1 MNYYSTR
8 DRERAHGCSLREA
21 AMMGLAPDG
30 GLFVPERIPQ
40 ADMALAERLAG
51 ESYAALAGYLAGLFF
66 GGDFDSQA
74 VQRELD
80 GLYDFPVPL
89 RVVGRGRY
97 TLELFHGPT
106 CAFKDFG
113 AGFMGRMTG
122 LLGAADEKLVILTA
136 TSGDTGSAVAHGF
149 HNVPGVEVVVLYPE
163 GKISRLQECQMTALG
178 GNIHPLRVAGTFDD
192 CQRLVKELFADAPFR
207 KRRRVTSANSIN
219 LLRWIPQAFYYFY
232 AYAQLKRAGK
242 AANAVICVPSGNFGN
257 ITAGL
262 FGKKM
267 GLPIKRFIAANN
279 RNDIF
284 YQYLQTGKYNPRPSI
299 ATIAN
304 AMDVG
309 DPSNF
314 ARVIDL
320 YGNSHAAIS
329 AEISGTTYT
338 DEQIRE
344 TVKETWK
351 EHHYLLDPHGACGY
365 RALVEGLK
373 EGETGVFLETAHPA
387 KFLETVESIIGESVE
402 IPAKLQEFMKGE
414 KKSLQMTK
422 EFADFKNYLLSL

>member
-1 MNYYSTR
+1 MNYYSTK

-232 AYAQLKRAGK
+232 GYCLWRQQTGGGRP
-242 AANAVICVPSGNFGN
+242 VVVVPSGNYGN
-257 ITAGL
+257 LSAGML
-262 FGKKM
+262 ARRM
-267 GLPIKRFIAANN
+267 GLPLGGFVAASN
-279 RNDIF
+279 RNDVVPEF
-284 YQYLQTGKYNPRPSI
+284 LRSGEYRPRPSVR
-299 ATIAN
+299 TPAN

-309 DPSNF
+309 APSNF
-314 ARVIDL
+314 ERMLWLCGGEPDALRDELEGFRCDDAMIRRTIDGL
-320 YGNSHAAIS
+320 HRNYG
-329 AEISGTTYT
+329 
-338 DEQIRE
+338 
-344 TVKETWK
+344 
-351 EHHYLLDPHGACGY
+351 YLSDPHSAIGYAASVACGKPGFY
-365 RALVEGLK
+365 LS
-373 EGETGVFLETAHPA
+373 TAHPA
-387 KFLETVESIIGESVE
+387 KFGEVISPVTGAAVPLPPRLARLACLPRVSEPMAADLGALEQFVAGI
-402 IPAKLQEFMKGE
+402 
-414 KKSLQMTK
+414 
-422 EFADFKNYLLSL
+422 